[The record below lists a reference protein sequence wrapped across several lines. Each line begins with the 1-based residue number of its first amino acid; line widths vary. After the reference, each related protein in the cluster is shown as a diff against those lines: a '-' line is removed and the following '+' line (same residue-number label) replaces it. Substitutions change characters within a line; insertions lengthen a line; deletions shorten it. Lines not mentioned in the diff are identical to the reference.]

1 MDAMG
6 SAPSR
11 TTRTAEREIDET
23 TYWGYL
29 RTSPHAGFQQSPEQE
44 RARSGDGRPEL
55 VGRYDD
61 AGVGDDVDVD
71 GSPGRGE
78 GDSGPAGDG
87 GLLLGVALIRYR
99 DLPLVHRS
107 FAIVPQGPVLDW
119 EHGDLPDLLRAL
131 GEHARAKHAFA
142 LVVVPPLAR
151 HHWDAATVKAALAAP
166 GTTLWDQVPPD
177 HEDPVGRRAVE
188 ALEAG
193 GWHRL
198 DQGGVLDA
206 AQPLFNAWLHLAGR
220 TEEEIL
226 AGMTRTWRKNIRRAE
241 REGVEIRE
249 GTREDLP
256 AVQRIYSETARRQ
269 EFDTHPLQYFEAMW
283 DALAGDQPGTFHLHL
298 ALHEGDVLAANGT
311 ARAGG
316 HAQGVF
322 AARGDL
328 RRQLKAANALYA
340 EIIHGAIAEGADQ
353 LDIGGVAETLEADG
367 PEAGLLVFKADM
379 GGEVREGI
387 GGWELVLSPLLHAG
401 FTRLLPLYGRI
412 RHLADAGLR
421 RPMQRSR
428 S

>member
-6 SAPSR
+6 SAPPR
-11 TTRTAEREIDET
+11 TTRTAVREIDET

-29 RTSPHAGFQQSPEQE
+29 RTSPHAGFQQSPEWG
-44 RARSGDGRPEL
+44 RARSGDWRPEL
-55 VGRYDD
+55 VGWYDD
-61 AGVGDDVDVD
+61 AGVGDDGDLD
-71 GSPGRGE
+71 SGHGRGE
-78 GDSGPAGDG
+78 GDGGPAGDG
-87 GLLLGVALIRYR
+87 GRLLGVALIRYR

-166 GTTLWDQVPPD
+166 ETTVWDQVPPD

-283 DALAGDQPGTFHLHL
+283 DALAVSGPGRFHLDL
-298 ALHEGDVLAANGT
+298 AVHEGDVLSAAGT
-311 ARAGG
+311 AQAG
-316 HAQGVF
+316 HRAQGVF
-322 AARGDL
+322 AANGSLKRE
-328 RRQLKAANALYA
+328 LKASNLLYLA
-340 EIIHGAIAEGADQ
+340 RIRHARDDGADDFD
-353 LDIGGVAETLEADG
+353 LGGVASTLEADG
-367 PEAGLLVFKADM
+367 PEAGLLQFKADM
-379 GGEVREGI
+379 GAEFRECI
-387 GGWELVLSPLLHAG
+387 GGWELVLDPFLRTV
-401 FTRLLPLYGRI
+401 FTLLLPLHGRA
-412 RHLADAGLR
+412 RRLADQA
-421 RPMQRSR
+421 SR
-428 S
+428 TIRARTW